1 MLLILLVFSNSGY
14 FKFFVKFLGL
24 DFEIVWDFLSNI
36 LDRFGEEP
44 GTLVPSRD
52 FTFEKLRNF
61 TENYC
66 SNSEE
71 FRPEVDIGLR
81 VFRPEKPKKEKKVD
95 LKGQNITRGEF

>member
-1 MLLILLVFSNSGY
+1 M
-14 FKFFVKFLGL
+14 

-66 SNSEE
+66 LNSEE
-71 FRPEVDIGLR
+71 FQPEVDIGLR
-81 VFRPEKPKKEKKVD
+81 VFRPEKPKKDKKVD